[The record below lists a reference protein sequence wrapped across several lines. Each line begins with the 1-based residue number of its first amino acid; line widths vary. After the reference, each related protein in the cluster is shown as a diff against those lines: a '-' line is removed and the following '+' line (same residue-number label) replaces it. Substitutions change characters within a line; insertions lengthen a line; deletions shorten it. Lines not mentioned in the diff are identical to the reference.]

1 MLLQRCGTADSVI
14 HQGYLLV
21 AHLPTSGVAIRL
33 YGRGERDRGGQE
45 ITDSWLQL
53 RVLEDAL
60 DYNGDPDIVALLTG
74 NGAGYEEGRGFHST
88 LERMHQRGWR
98 MEVLSWTH
106 SCRRA
111 MREWDEANDVFI
123 ALDAFYESIA
133 FREPSRPGHELA
145 EARDALPLNLSQR
158 PIKLGTVLALVRA
171 TSIT

>member
-1 MLLQRCGTADSVI
+1 
-14 HQGYLLV
+14 
-21 AHLPTSGVAIRL
+21 
-33 YGRGERDRGGQE
+33 
-45 ITDSWLQL
+45 
-53 RVLEDAL
+53 
-60 DYNGDPDIVALLTG
+60 
-74 NGAGYEEGRGFHST
+74 
-88 LERMHQRGWR
+88 